1 MTFPYVVRQKLRKNV
16 ISLAFGRRIARNGQ
30 WLHVRVQRRRPYFA
44 KFSTNIPT
52 SRLHYPKNIGNTAR
66 RESRKSGQ

>member
-16 ISLAFGRRIARNGQ
+16 ISLAFGTLA
-30 WLHVRVQRRRPYFA
+30 LPVRVQRRRPYFA